1 MTDTTRSLSTGRV
14 FTIHGLILFMTRYIM
29 LASLCQTVFADEHT
43 HHYKDGEEVNVWYN
57 TVAPLHNKQETYE
70 YTQLPYCL
78 GSKEVSHYHESLGEA
93 LLGLE
98 LIHSGMDVPFLE
110 TKPKTVLCTT
120 QLDRRDIAL
129 FIYSV
134 LENYH
139 YSAYIDN
146 LPLRG
151 PIGTSNTTGKTTL
164 NYLYTSRHYTI
175 MVNKDQIVGVRVT
188 DQDPILLDSSQINLQ
203 IAFHYSVQ
211 WSQSNITFD
220 ARFEQ
225 YLESSFFEHKIHW
238 FSIIN
243 SFMMVIFL
251 VGVVIVILMRTVKR
265 DFSRYEHEN
274 GLLDMDRDLGD
285 EYGWK
290 LVHGDVFRAPRHLTF
305 FSALNGAGIQLILMA
320 FAIIVATIVGN
331 LYTER
336 AIMLTASIFIY
347 ALTSVISGYYSGSMY
362 AKYNG
367 KRWIIAMMTSS
378 LLWPGIVSGTAFII
392 NFIAIYYQ
400 TSRAIP
406 FTTMLAILAIWI
418 FLVLPLTLFGAI
430 VGRNWAGMP
439 NFPCRINPIPRPI
452 PDKTWYAE
460 PLFVIAAGGL
470 LPFGAVFIELYFIF
484 TSFWEYK
491 IYYVYG
497 FMLLV
502 YILLI
507 IVTICVSIVATY
519 FLLNAEDH
527 RWHWTVFLSSGSI
540 SVYIFLYS
548 IYYFLV
554 IARMDGLFQTVF
566 YFGYTGLACFTI
578 FCMLGT
584 VGHMTAERFVRSIY
598 TNIKVD

>member
-1 MTDTTRSLSTGRV
+1 
-14 FTIHGLILFMTRYIM
+14 MTRYIM

-188 DQDPILLDSSQINLQ
+188 EQINLQ

-251 VGVVIVILMRTVKR
+251 VGVVIVILMRT
-265 DFSRYEHEN
+265 
-274 GLLDMDRDLGD
+274 DRDLGD

-406 FTTMLAILAIWI
+406 FTTM
-418 FLVLPLTLFGAI
+418 
-430 VGRNWAGMP
+430 R
-439 NFPCRINPIPRPI
+439 
-452 PDKTWYAE
+452 YAE